1 MLDRLTSAHVQS
13 RAASPAT
20 NLAAPSDVVV
30 NAVPDTGAAIAWK
43 PLAGAQTY
51 TVYRATSG
59 NNNFARLGSV
69 SGPSFGD
76 AGLPPATSYAYKV
89 TATTDNGNEGP
100 SSPVLTAT
108 TRHVPPRCDQP
119 GTCPV
124 P

>member
-1 MLDRLTSAHVQS
+1 MCRAGQRYRRRTSPLRRIV
-13 RAASPAT
+13 
-20 NLAAPSDVVV
+20 NDVS
-30 NAVPDTGAAIAWK
+30 DTGAAIAWK

-51 TVYRATSG
+51 NVYRATSG
-59 NNNFARLGSV
+59 NNNFAGLGSV

-76 AGLPPATSYAYKV
+76 MSLRPATSYAYKV
-89 TATTDNGNEGP
+89 TATAVGGSEGP

-108 TRHVPPRCDQP
+108 TRPVPPRCDQP

>member
-1 MLDRLTSAHVQS
+1 MLDRLTSAYVQS
-13 RAASPAT
+13 RAASPT

-30 NAVPDTGAAIAWK
+30 NDVSDTGAAIAWK

-76 AGLPPATSYAYKV
+76 MGLRPATSYAYKV
-89 TATTDNGNEGP
+89 TATAVGSSEGP

-108 TRHVPPRCDQP
+108 TRPVPPRCDQP
-119 GTCPV
+119 GTCLV